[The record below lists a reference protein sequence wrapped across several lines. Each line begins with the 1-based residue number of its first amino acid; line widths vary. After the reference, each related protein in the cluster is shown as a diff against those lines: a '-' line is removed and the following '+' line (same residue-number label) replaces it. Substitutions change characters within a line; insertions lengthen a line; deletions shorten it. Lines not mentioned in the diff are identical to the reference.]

1 MNTSSNTSTA
11 PFLDPTFGPDET
23 GITWLQYP
31 DGVSG
36 IAGGMSVAPDNKI
49 LIAARRGTEFSL
61 SRLNADGRQD
71 DSFGNQGTV
80 TGGFAPGFRS
90 TGKNVQVLSDRNILL
105 EGWFE
110 LEEYGA
116 PQERGLALF
125 DDKGVLV
132 KSFGNGG
139 VTVIHP
145 LSTPQ
150 YGLSEEEIKRKGPAA
165 SSQRG
170 NTIEL
175 PDGKLMVLSY
185 HRYSYYDE
193 VGVLMRLNKNGS
205 LDTTFA
211 DGKGYILIQ
220 YLANSTWAG
229 SLIALKD
236 GTFAVAG
243 SAYIEEKTF
252 AMMAR
257 FDTQGSPIKD
267 FGVNGYITFDFEGE
281 LDQLTDLIEMPDK
294 SIIGVGSS
302 YLNVV
307 CRSVLVCV
315 DAQGKAVPTFNRG
328 KPVFTTY
335 PQATGGI
342 QWSGAVL
349 RTGGR
354 ILTVGNPLREENSQI
369 VLAQFKADGTLDAA
383 FGNQGLLIL
392 DLTDHLDIAEAVAIQ
407 LNQIIVAGNA
417 LSSITAPRN
426 FVLRCSPLY

>member
-1 MNTSSNTSTA
+1 MNTPSNTSTA
-11 PFLDPTFGPDET
+11 PILDPTFGPDET

-31 DGVSG
+31 DS
-36 IAGGMSVAPDNKI
+36 ASRFSLGMSVAPDNKI
-49 LIAARRGTEFSL
+49 LIAARSGMEFSL

-80 TGGFAPGFRS
+80 TGVFAAGLRS
-90 TGKNVQVLSDRNILL
+90 TGTNVRVLSDRNILL

-110 LEEYGA
+110 FEEFA
-116 PQERGLALF
+116 PQERGLALL
-125 DDKGVLV
+125 DDKGVPV

-139 VTVIHP
+139 VTVIQP

-150 YGLSEEEIKRKGPAA
+150 YRLSAEEIKRKGPAA

-175 PDGKLMVLSY
+175 PDGKLMVLSN

-220 YLANSTWAG
+220 YLANATWAS
-229 SLIALKD
+229 SLIVLKD

-243 SAYIEEKTF
+243 TAYIEDKTF

-267 FGVNGYITFDFEGE
+267 FGINGYITFDFEGE
-281 LDQLTDLIEMPDK
+281 FNVLTELIEMPDK

-302 YLNVV
+302 HLALVFK
-307 CRSVLVCV
+307 SVLVCV

-335 PQATGGI
+335 PQAEGGI

-354 ILTVGNPLREENSQI
+354 ILTVGNPLREENSKI

-407 LNQIIVAGNA
+407 LNQIIVTGNA
-417 LSSITAPRN
+417 LSPITVTRN
-426 FVLRCSPLY
+426 FALRCSPLY